1 MRERKTAPTEGN
13 KSEQNTTI
21 SPATGLTPQQEQ
33 ACILLASGE
42 SYTATAQRLNIN
54 RGTLYKWQD
63 SLPFQ
68 CFYNQ
73 QCSDYKA
80 EVRNALFGLHS
91 EAVET
96 VRELMQTGGEAT
108 RLKAAIWLLEKVEAV
123 EIGTTDVRAAL
134 KEQNTEDVIDLSTK
148 RLNYQSYRQ
157 ALKEMGLCEEEIDL
171 LTPSDDEVY

>member
-1 MRERKTAPTEGN
+1 MREKKNAPTEGN
-13 KSEQNTTI
+13 KIEQNATI

-54 RGTLYKWQD
+54 RGTLYKWQE

-123 EIGTTDVRAAL
+123 EVGATDVREVL
-134 KEQNTEDVIDLSTK
+134 KARHTEQVSTLPTTS
-148 RLNYQSYRQ
+148 LNEKDYRQ
-157 ALKEMGLCEEEIDL
+157 ALKKLGLSERIDI
-171 LTPSDDEVY
+171 

>member
-54 RGTLYKWQD
+54 RGTLYKWQE

-123 EIGTTDVRAAL
+123 EVGATDVREVL
-134 KEQNTEDVIDLSTK
+134 KAQHTEPIFDLPTTS
-148 RLNYQSYRQ
+148 LNDKAYRQ
-157 ALKEMGLCEEEIDL
+157 ALKELGLSEKAD
-171 LTPSDDEVY
+171 V

>member
-54 RGTLYKWQD
+54 RGTLYKWQEM
-63 SLPFQ
+63 LPFQ

-80 EVRNALFGLHS
+80 EVRNALLGLHA
-91 EAVET
+91 EAVNT
-96 VRELMQTGGEAT
+96 VRELMHNGGEAT

-123 EIGTTDVRAAL
+123 RVNGTNIRAVLRERYTEHLSDDYSRFNEYCYQEAL
-134 KEQNTEDVIDLSTK
+134 KEFGLED
-148 RLNYQSYRQ
+148 
-157 ALKEMGLCEEEIDL
+157 
-171 LTPSDDEVY
+171 

>member
-42 SYTATAQRLNIN
+42 SYTAVAQRLNIN

-63 SLPFQ
+63 LLPFQ
-68 CFYNQ
+68 CFYNK

-80 EVRNALFGLHS
+80 EVRNALLGLHA
-91 EAVET
+91 EAVDT
-96 VRELMQTGGEAT
+96 VKELMHNGGEAT
-108 RLKAAIWLLEKVEAV
+108 RLKAAIWLLVKIEAV
-123 EIGTTDVRAAL
+123 EVGATDVRAVL
-134 KEQNTEDVIDLSTK
+134 KAQHTEPIFDLQTTS
-148 RLNYQSYRQ
+148 LNVKAYRQ
-157 ALKEMGLCEEEIDL
+157 ALKDMGLSE
-171 LTPSDDEVY
+171 

>member
-1 MRERKTAPTEGN
+1 MMRERKTAPTEGN

-42 SYTATAQRLNIN
+42 SYTAVAQRLNIN

-63 SLPFQ
+63 LLPFQ

-80 EVRNALFGLHS
+80 EVRNALLGLHA
-91 EAVET
+91 EAVDT
-96 VRELMQTGGEAT
+96 VRELMNNGGEAT
-108 RLKAAIWLLEKVEAV
+108 RLKAAIWLLERVEAV
-123 EIGTTDVRAAL
+123 EVGATDVRDVLKAQHTNSTVLDMWESNQLDERAYKRAL
-134 KEQNTEDVIDLSTK
+134 KEYGLS
-148 RLNYQSYRQ
+148 
-157 ALKEMGLCEEEIDL
+157 D
-171 LTPSDDEVY
+171 

>member
-42 SYTATAQRLNIN
+42 SYTAVAQRLNIN

-63 SLPFQ
+63 LLPFQ
-68 CFYNQ
+68 CFYNK

-80 EVRNALFGLHS
+80 EVRNALLGLHA
-91 EAVET
+91 EAVDT
-96 VRELMQTGGEAT
+96 VRELMHNGGEAT

-123 EIGTTDVRAAL
+123 EVGATDVREVL
-134 KEQNTEDVIDLSTK
+134 KAQHTEPIFGLPTTS
-148 RLNYQSYRQ
+148 LNDKAYRQ
-157 ALKEMGLCEEEIDL
+157 ALKDLGLSEKAD
-171 LTPSDDEVY
+171 V

>member
-42 SYTATAQRLNIN
+42 SYTAVAQRLNIN

-63 SLPFQ
+63 LLPFQ

-80 EVRNALFGLHS
+80 EVRNALLGLHA
-91 EAVET
+91 EAVDT
-96 VRELMQTGGEAT
+96 VRELMNNGGEAT
-108 RLKAAIWLLEKVEAV
+108 RLKAAIWLLERVEAV
-123 EIGTTDVRAAL
+123 EVGATDVREVL
-134 KEQNTEDVIDLSTK
+134 KAQHTEPIFDLPKTS
-148 RLNYQSYRQ
+148 LNDKAYRQ
-157 ALKEMGLCEEEIDL
+157 ALKDLGLSEKAD
-171 LTPSDDEVY
+171 V

>member
-33 ACILLASGE
+33 ACVLLASGE

-54 RGTLYKWQD
+54 RGTLYKWQEM
-63 SLPFQ
+63 LPFQ

-80 EVRNALFGLHS
+80 EVRNALLGLHA
-91 EAVET
+91 EAVNT
-96 VRELMQTGGEAT
+96 VRELMHNGGEAT

-123 EIGTTDVRAAL
+123 KVNGTNIRTVLRERYTEHISDDYSRFNEYCYQEAL
-134 KEQNTEDVIDLSTK
+134 KEFGLED
-148 RLNYQSYRQ
+148 
-157 ALKEMGLCEEEIDL
+157 
-171 LTPSDDEVY
+171 

>member
-42 SYTATAQRLNIN
+42 SYTAVAQRLNIN

-63 SLPFQ
+63 LLPFQ
-68 CFYNQ
+68 CFYNK

-80 EVRNALFGLHS
+80 EVRNALLGLHA
-91 EAVET
+91 EAVDT
-96 VRELMQTGGEAT
+96 VRELMNNGGEAT
-108 RLKAAIWLLEKVEAV
+108 RLKAAIWLLERVEAV
-123 EIGTTDVRAAL
+123 EVGATDVREVL
-134 KEQNTEDVIDLSTK
+134 KAQHTEPIFDLPKTS
-148 RLNYQSYRQ
+148 LNDKAYRQ
-157 ALKEMGLCEEEIDL
+157 ALKDLGLSEKAD
-171 LTPSDDEVY
+171 V